1 MRGIKEFFVVGFT
14 VLFLCFNISE
24 MCGGVVNKV
33 VAIVNGE
40 VIFSDDLER
49 AVSPA
54 IEQFKKL
61 SVPDQQTEERINE
74 LRKLALEQ
82 LIEERL
88 LVQEGKKR
96 NIKITKYEVSQ
107 AINKL
112 KLQFKSEEEF
122 NQELKKQKLTPT
134 AFEKRVQEQLI
145 AIKLIEEEVKSKVV
159 PPTESEAKSLFDKV
173 VAKMENKP
181 IAGISSKE
189 EEELNLLAQ
198 LLRRAT
204 SERVRVRHI
213 LIRVDKDATEAEK
226 RKAREKIEKV
236 LSRIKK
242 GEDFG
247 DLAKEY
253 SEDAGSREN
262 GGDLGYIVKGDGK
275 DVPEF
280 EKVAFQLQVGGV
292 SGIVETKY
300 GYHII
305 KCEEKRAAVKPKFE
319 ELKNDFLGYIFQR
332 RSEEEYKKF
341 VNKLKEKATI
351 KIYSLN

>member
-1 MRGIKEFFVVGFT
+1 MGNVRNVVLAGFI
-14 VLFLCFNISE
+14 ISLSY
-24 MCGGVVNKV
+24 MNLSTTHCGVVNKV

-61 SVPDQQTEERINE
+61 TPPEQQTKERINE
-74 LRKLALEQ
+74 LKKLALDQ

-96 NIKITKYEVSQ
+96 NIKVTKYEVSQ

-122 NQELKKQKLTPT
+122 NEELKKQKLTMSS
-134 AFEKRVQEQLI
+134 FEKRVQDQLI
-145 AIKLIEEEVKSKVV
+145 AIKLIEQEVKPKVV
-159 PPTESEAKSLFDKV
+159 LPTESEAKALFDKV
-173 VAKMENKP
+173 VARMENKAVP
-181 IAGISSKE
+181 GVSPKE

-198 LLRRAT
+198 LLRRAV

-226 RKAREKIEKV
+226 RKAREKIEKI

-242 GEDFG
+242 GEDFSE
-247 DLAKEY
+247 LAKEY
-253 SEDAGSREN
+253 SEDTGSRDR
-262 GGDLGYIVKGDGK
+262 GGDLGYIVKGDGS
-275 DVPEF
+275 DIPEF
-280 EKVAFQLQVGGV
+280 EKAAFQLQVGEV

-305 KCEEKRAAVKPKFE
+305 KCEEKRAAMKPKFE
-319 ELKNDFLGYIFQR
+319 DLKNDFLEYIFQR
-332 RSEEEYKKF
+332 RNEEEYKKF
-341 VNKLKEKATI
+341 VDKLKEKATI
-351 KIYSLN
+351 KTYSLD